1 MLHKIS
7 EFAALGRNNLVL
19 FIILGCI
26 LIILG
31 CIAYFLIYLILFL
44 PKKTTP
50 PKKKTNELVAIIIH
64 I

>member
-26 LIILG
+26 LS
-31 CIAYFLIYLILFL
+31 LFPDL
-44 PKKTTP
+44 THFIPTKKNNPP
-50 PKKKTNELVAIIIH
+50 PKKKNNELVAIIIH